1 MKRTVLLL
9 TAVLV
14 ITYLSS
20 PPVLAASSSQ
30 ESRTLVVMKILYHQ
44 FLGFR
49 TPSLST
55 RDFTPIVD
63 GSGDI
68 ELRGDADD
76 LGGGKIDDKRG
87 TLDNL
92 GEIPL
97 NGVNIVKTSITR

>member
-20 PPVLAASSSQ
+20 PPVMAASSSQ
-30 ESRTLVVMKILYHQ
+30 GSRTLAVMKILYHQ

-49 TPSLST
+49 APSLSSK
-55 RDFTPIVD
+55 DFIVVID

-76 LGGGKIDDKRG
+76 YGGGKIDDKRG
-87 TLDNL
+87 NLDDL
-92 GEIPL
+92 GAIPVD
-97 NGVNIVKTSITR
+97 GIDITKTSSTR